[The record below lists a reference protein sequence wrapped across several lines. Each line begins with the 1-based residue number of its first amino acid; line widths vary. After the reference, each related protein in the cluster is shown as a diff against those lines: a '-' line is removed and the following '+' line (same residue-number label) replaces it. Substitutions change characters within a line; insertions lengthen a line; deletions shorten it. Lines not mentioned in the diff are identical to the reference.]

1 MAGVQSEVGLR
12 RDHMKAKTDPFAG
25 ISAGGAGGAGG
36 AISAGAAAD
45 PRAAIPRAAFDPRVA
60 LEADGA
66 SATTMPQHST
76 SSAPPM

>member
-12 RDHMKAKTDPFAG
+12 RDHMKAKTVPFAG
-25 ISAGGAGGAGG
+25 VSAGGAGGAGG
-36 AISAGAAAD
+36 AGAAFD
-45 PRAAIPRAAFDPRVA
+45 PRAAFPRVTLDPRVA

-66 SATTMPQHST
+66 SATTMLQHST